1 MMFQWHG
8 QHLIFR
14 QTHVRYFL
22 HGANGLGLPLPRILS
37 ISLEYDPLK
46 GLIVKKNMIFWD
58 FGVHTYILGPKC
70 VSFLGLSIIMYDL

>member
-1 MMFQWHG
+1 MAWGAPHFQ
-8 QHLIFR
+8 
-14 QTHVRYFL
+14 TNPCYFL

-46 GLIVKKNMIFWD
+46 GLIVKKNMRVWD

-70 VSFLGLSIIMYDL
+70 VSIVYDL

>member
-1 MMFQWHG
+1 MFQWHG

-46 GLIVKKNMIFWD
+46 GLIVKKKHESLGFWGTYLYFGAKVCFY
-58 FGVHTYILGPKC
+58 FGVVYYC
-70 VSFLGLSIIMYDL
+70 V